1 MRTPVDYLQS
11 FRENKHNDNSKFS
24 TLCLAETALGEGDE
38 ISLKIL
44 SSKLTPAQA
53 SILAITE
60 ARVSQSDPWR
70 GALLLSRAPESRD
83 RSHGRRGRVFSGQ
96 RPLAPSGGA
105 LASPT

>member
-60 ARVSQSDPWR
+60 ARVSQSDVLPMIDLSLSICSSKDTRDLELEGRARMER
-70 GALLLSRAPESRD
+70 GL
-83 RSHGRRGRVFSGQ
+83 
-96 RPLAPSGGA
+96 
-105 LASPT
+105 